1 MQAELHRLAVL
12 VDEWSQTDEIPAVE
26 RDLALEKLRNLYEA
40 LRFADDA
47 SAVSADTAAGEA
59 EEVLPE
65 SIDLGEVLSLDELPD
80 PGETVDF
87 VSEEPASLYPSGDVM
102 PEAAAEPEVVEA
114 PAAPKSEPE
123 TPAIPETPE
132 TTPESVAETPVASA
146 TPEPAPEEP
155 VASAMP
161 EAALEPEPETP
172 VIPETPE
179 VTPEPVAESSVASAT
194 PEPASEEPAASVMP
208 EAALEPEPE
217 TPAIPETP
225 EVTLEPASEE
235 SAASVM
241 PEAAPEPE
249 VETTTNP
256 TSVPDSAPVETP
268 EPAPA
273 KSHHSSPTLFG
284 LEDEE
289 TLRHRHKQRVIMS
302 LYGPSP
308 EPERVSEPARRS
320 DLKQTVTRTPAG
332 SVTVSQ
338 PDEIS
343 VRTSGSQ
350 GTPEPAKT
358 FAATSATTDSGA
370 MTDLHE
376 TPEET
381 TPFEILNVPALSGE
395 SEAPD
400 DSVES
405 AISEVPGASEK
416 PEILEEEASSPLA
429 SKGPAVAEPLPTGG
443 AVLGEVINHDVQTLA
458 DTIAPPRDIASELRR
473 SEPVTDLRRAIG
485 LNDKFLLIRDL
496 FGGDGEAF
504 ERAIEILNG
513 FEDLDDCMIFIAE
526 HYAWNPNSDGAK
538 LLMELLER
546 KFA

>member
-132 TTPESVAETPVASA
+132 TTPELVAESSVASA

-172 VIPETPE
+172 AIAETSETTPE
-179 VTPEPVAESSVASAT
+179 SVAETSVASAT
-194 PEPASEEPAASVMP
+194 QDLASEEPAASVMP
-208 EAALEPEPE
+208 EAAPEPEVE

-235 SAASVM
+235 PAASAM

-249 VETTTNP
+249 PETTTIP

-332 SVTVSQ
+332 SVTVPQ
-338 PDEIS
+338 PEETS

-370 MTDLHE
+370 MADLHE

-381 TPFEILNVPALSGE
+381 TPFEILDVPALSGE

-405 AISEVPGASEK
+405 LIPEMPGASEK
-416 PEILEEEASSPLA
+416 PEILEEKESSPLA
-429 SKGPAVAEPLPTGG
+429 SKGPAAAEPLPTGG